1 MGLEKPKHITSKCT
15 FRDSMLSSTPIER
28 MVGKKSGFHLRIF
41 IFSQVFNKRNRVYE
55 AIMMAQFMIS
65 KTYK

>member
-1 MGLEKPKHITSKCT
+1 MGLEKPKHITSKRT

-28 MVGKKSGFHLRIF
+28 TVGKKSGFHLRIF
-41 IFSQVFNKRNRVYE
+41 IFSEVFNKLDRVYK
-55 AIMMAQFMIS
+55 AIMMTQFMIS